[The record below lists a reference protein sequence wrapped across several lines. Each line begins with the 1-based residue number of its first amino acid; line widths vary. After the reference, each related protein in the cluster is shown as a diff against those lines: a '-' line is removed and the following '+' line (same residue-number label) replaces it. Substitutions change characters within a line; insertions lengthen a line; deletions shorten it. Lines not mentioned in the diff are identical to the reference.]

1 MLKDVTKTQANHLRM
16 VTELTVEIE
25 HSDTPA
31 LVADW
36 INVAVFSQPQ
46 SQPQPSSEARR
57 R

>member
-1 MLKDVTKTQANHLRM
+1 M

-36 INVAVFSQPQ
+36 INVAVFL
-46 SQPQPSSEARR
+46 QPQPSSEARR

>member
-1 MLKDVTKTQANHLRM
+1 M

-46 SQPQPSSEARR
+46 SQPQPQPQPQRSSEARR

>member
-36 INVAVFSQPQ
+36 INVAVFLQP
-46 SQPQPSSEARR
+46 QPQPSSEARR